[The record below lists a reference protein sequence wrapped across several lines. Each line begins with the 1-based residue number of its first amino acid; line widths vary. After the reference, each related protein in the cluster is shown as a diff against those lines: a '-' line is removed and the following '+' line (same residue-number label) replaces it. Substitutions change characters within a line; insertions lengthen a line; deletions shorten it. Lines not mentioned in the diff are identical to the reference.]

1 MGSPAKMTMNKLLN
15 FLDFGETL
23 NWLKR
28 IFGLKTKNIKDDSR
42 TETSVSFQSDQ
53 MFDSNEDILLG
64 SEFAPPL
71 LLSTSLEALEHYGEI
86 FSGRSSDAPSYGGHN
101 FWLPKVK
108 DEFSLFTQEPTA
120 ASDIGP
126 VKPSYYVPLLI
137 CFRRVIESERSVEAK
152 LKAFSEAV
160 NNDQNFA
167 VVWEKWKSSVPDFPH
182 LYLGL
187 GEISEI
193 PGVGRKT
200 ARILYS
206 AGYTSKQV
214 LRSASAEDLESLQ
227 GIGQKTATKIIDWL
241 EANA

>member
-1 MGSPAKMTMNKLLN
+1 MLQALN
-15 FLDFGETL
+15 FLDFGATL

-28 IFGLKTKNIKDDSR
+28 IFGSKTSNITDKRRSD
-42 TETSVSFQSDQ
+42 TSVSIQSDQ
-53 MFDSNEDILLG
+53 LSDSNKDILLG

-71 LLSTSLEALEHYGEI
+71 LLNTPLAALEHYGEI
-86 FSGRSSDAPSYGGHN
+86 FQGRPSEAPSYGGHN

-126 VKPSYYVPLLI
+126 VKPSFYAPLLM
-137 CFRRVIESERSVEAK
+137 CFRRVIESDRSIEEK
-152 LKAFSEAV
+152 LEAFSEAV

-167 VVWEKWKSSVPDFPH
+167 FVWEKWKSSMPDFPY

-193 PGVGRKT
+193 AGVGRKT

-206 AGYTSKQV
+206 AGYTSKQS
-214 LRSASAEDLESLQ
+214 LRSASAEDLEMLP

-241 EANA
+241 